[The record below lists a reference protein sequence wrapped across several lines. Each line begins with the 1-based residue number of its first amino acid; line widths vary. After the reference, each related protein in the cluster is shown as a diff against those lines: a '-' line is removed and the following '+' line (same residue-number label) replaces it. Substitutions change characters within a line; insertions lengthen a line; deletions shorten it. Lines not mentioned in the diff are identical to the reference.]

1 MTGCL
6 AFNIRDNYNRQS
18 LRCFRGVYL
27 GDTLLEKM
35 LEHEVIDYVL
45 SLSRDNFVRPRNAYL
60 DSSTG
65 VISGV
70 YGKRLTFRQQ

>member
-6 AFNIRDNYNRQS
+6 AFNIRENYNRQKYGVS
-18 LRCFRGVYL
+18 RGVYL

-60 DSSTG
+60 DSFYRRDP
-65 VISGV
+65 SG
-70 YGKRLTFRQQ
+70 GLW